1 MASLLAILS
10 SILWGTSDFEGGRL
24 SKKHAPLSVLGFS
37 QVLGLVFGVAL
48 MLVSGAWDAQ
58 ALGSN
63 GYLIPGI
70 FAGLFGYFGLFC
82 LYAGLST
89 GRMGVVS
96 PISSMGAVIPLTYAL
111 INGDKLSTIVSIGVV
126 LALVGVFCASG
137 PELSQGL
144 PVKPLLLALGA
155 AFGFGIALTLISI
168 GSQSSAL
175 MTMVSMR
182 GATFFVTVALAL
194 KFHTMGGFSK
204 KEYPSLIFIGVADFL
219 ANVLLGVACTKG
231 LVSIA
236 MVLGSLFPI
245 ATAVRRDCFSSFRC
259 CPYFCLL
266 VVGNVE
272 ISSIN
277 MSVGMVG
284 KSVEQPL
291 PINRVVSTGHG
302 CNTKF

>member
-24 SKKHAPLSVLGFS
+24 SKKHAPLAVLGFS
-37 QVLGLVFGVAL
+37 QVLGLIFGIVL
-48 MLVSGAWDAQ
+48 MLVSGAWSAQ
-58 ALGSN
+58 ALGSG
-63 GYLIPGI
+63 GYLVPGI
-70 FAGLFGYFGLFC
+70 IAGIFGYFGLFC

-96 PISSMGAVIPLTYAL
+96 PISSMGAIVPLTYAL
-111 INGDKLSTIVSIGVV
+111 INGDKLSTITSIGVV

-144 PVKPLLLALGA
+144 PLKPLLLAIGA
-155 AFGFGIALTLISI
+155 ALGFGTALTSMSI

-182 GATFFVTVALAL
+182 GTTFFVTIAIAL
-194 KFHTMGGFSK
+194 KFRTMGGFTK

-245 ATAVRRDCFSSFRC
+245 ATA
-259 CPYFCLL
+259 LL
-266 VVGNVE
+266 AFKFLRERLQKVQYVGIALAVAGVAL
-272 ISSIN
+272 ISA
-277 MSVGMVG
+277 
-284 KSVEQPL
+284 
-291 PINRVVSTGHG
+291 
-302 CNTKF
+302 F

>member
-24 SKKHAPLSVLGFS
+24 SKKHAPLAVLGFT
-37 QVLGLVFGVAL
+37 QVLGLVFGIVL
-48 MLVSGAWDAQ
+48 MLASGAWSAQ
-58 ALGSN
+58 ALGSG
-63 GYLIPGI
+63 GYLVPGI
-70 FAGLFGYFGLFC
+70 IAGLFGYFGLFC

-96 PISSMGAVIPLTYAL
+96 PISSMGAIVPLTYAL
-111 INGDKLSTIVSIGVV
+111 INGDKLSTITSIGVV

-144 PVKPLLLALGA
+144 PLKPLLLAIGA
-155 AFGFGIALTLISI
+155 ALGFGTALTSMSI
-168 GSQSSAL
+168 GAQSSAL

-182 GATFFVTVALAL
+182 GATFFVTIALAF
-194 KFHTMGGFSK
+194 KFRTMGGFTK

-245 ATAVRRDCFSSFRC
+245 ATA
-259 CPYFCLL
+259 LL
-266 VVGNVE
+266 AFKFLRERLQRVQYIGIALAVTGVAL
-272 ISSIN
+272 ISA
-277 MSVGMVG
+277 
-284 KSVEQPL
+284 
-291 PINRVVSTGHG
+291 
-302 CNTKF
+302 F

>member
-24 SKKHAPLSVLGFS
+24 SKKHAPLAVLGFT
-37 QVLGLVFGVAL
+37 QVLGLVFGIVL
-48 MLVSGAWDAQ
+48 MLASGAWSAQ
-58 ALGSN
+58 ALGSG
-63 GYLIPGI
+63 GYLVPGI
-70 FAGLFGYFGLFC
+70 IAGLFGYFGLFC

-96 PISSMGAVIPLTYAL
+96 PISSMGAIVPLTYAL
-111 INGDKLSTIVSIGVV
+111 INGDKLSTITSIGVV

-144 PVKPLLLALGA
+144 PLKPLLLAIGA
-155 AFGFGIALTLISI
+155 ALGFGTALTSMSI
-168 GSQSSAL
+168 GAQSSAL

-182 GATFFVTVALAL
+182 GATFFVTIALAF
-194 KFHTMGGFSK
+194 KFRTMGGFTK
-204 KEYPSLIFIGVADFL
+204 KDYPSLIFIGVADFL

-245 ATAVRRDCFSSFRC
+245 ATA
-259 CPYFCLL
+259 LL
-266 VVGNVE
+266 AFKFLRERLQMVQYIGIALAVTGVAL
-272 ISSIN
+272 ISA
-277 MSVGMVG
+277 
-284 KSVEQPL
+284 
-291 PINRVVSTGHG
+291 
-302 CNTKF
+302 F